1 LKLNQGSTPMN
12 ERRLPGK
19 PRAAY
24 IQNAVAM
31 IQVSS
36 HPLSTQVLIE
46 RFNLNRNQAMTLRR
60 GLRRAAASKAIML
73 VGRAGDGSY
82 AWARGLGESS
92 GHENA
97 TLGAAYAAEVYLR
110 ACLGPVA
117 LDIDACRRVIASTLI
132 VKPD

>member
-1 LKLNQGSTPMN
+1 MN

-24 IQNAVAM
+24 IQDAVAM
-31 IQVSS
+31 IRANS
-36 HPLSTQVLIE
+36 HPLSTQRLIE
-46 RFNLNRNQAMTLRR
+46 SFRLNRNQAMTLRR
-60 GLRRAAASKAIML
+60 GLRRATASKAIML

-110 ACLGPVA
+110 ARLGPVA
-117 LDIDACRRVIASTLI
+117 LDIDACQRVIASTLI
-132 VKPD
+132 VTPDQTEGGVG

>member
-1 LKLNQGSTPMN
+1 MN
-12 ERRLPGK
+12 EHRLPGK

-24 IQNAVAM
+24 IQDAVTM
-31 IQVSS
+31 IRASS
-36 HPLSTQVLIE
+36 HPLSTQGLIE
-46 RFNLNRNQAMTLRR
+46 SFRLNRNQAMTLRR
-60 GLRRAAASKAIML
+60 GLRRAMASKAIML

-110 ACLGPVA
+110 ARLGSVA
-117 LDIDACRRVIASTLI
+117 LDIDACQRVIASTLI
-132 VKPD
+132 VTPDQSEGGV